1 MSEEQQ
7 TKKAKMTDRTIINAA
22 GAPPAIGPYSQA
34 VKAGGMIYCSGC
46 LGMDP
51 TTKQLVEGGVQAQT
65 RRVLDNMKAILEV
78 HLLLTN
84 SFHFLSFHPF
94 ACGAIVPF
102 HWHDTYSFNL

>member
-1 MSEEQQ
+1 MSEEQSA
-7 TKKAKMTDRTIINAA
+7 KKAKMNDRVIISSPL
-22 GAPPAIGPYSQA
+22 APPAIGPYSQA

-78 HLLLTN
+78 LLLLTYLYP
-84 SFHFLSFHPF
+84 FLSFSSTNLYPF
-94 ACGAIVPF
+94 L
-102 HWHDTYSFNL
+102 SFSS

>member
-1 MSEEQQ
+1 MSDEQAA
-7 TKKAKMTDRTIINAA
+7 KKTKMTDRVIISSAL
-22 GAPPAIGPYSQA
+22 APAAIGPYSQA

-78 HLLLTN
+78 TSLIIPFYFPYHHSCQTSCPSIVTPLLSLI
-84 SFHFLSFHPF
+84 L
-94 ACGAIVPF
+94 
-102 HWHDTYSFNL
+102 